1 MKKMSL
7 KKWKE
12 KILNK
17 KLRNDLIN
25 LLDYYEAELFPRL
38 QFKEDKEYLKEQ
50 IEIIKKELKNG

>member
-1 MKKMSL
+1 M
-7 KKWKE
+7 
-12 KILNK
+12 NK
-17 KLRNDLIN
+17 KIRNDLIN